1 MTIQLG
7 YRFLPNGLQNGLRNN
22 LDCMQKSTSQD
33 FGSET
38 IGKLL
43 IKQAVPA
50 SIGILVMSLNIL
62 VDTIFVGHWIGSQ
75 AIAAINVVLPV
86 SFFIAALG
94 MSIGIGGSSIIS
106 RALGAKEAPKA
117 FKTFGNQIT
126 MTLLLTVVLVFFG
139 LYYIDGII
147 PAFGGKGT
155 IFEPA
160 KTYYRIV
167 LYGVPFLAFSMMG
180 NTVIRAEGK
189 PKFAMY
195 AMMIPSVSNLVLDVL
210 LINVMDLGMRGAAWA
225 TTGSYLLCFSF
236 ILWFFLSKNSE
247 MKISWSHFKL
257 QNTIVSE
264 ISNLGLATLSRQA
277 IVSITYL
284 LMNNILFDF
293 GGETSVTSYAI
304 VSRMLMFALFPI
316 FGITQGFVPIAGYNY
331 GAHNYERVK
340 QTIRIAIIYSMA
352 MASLIFVLLIG
363 FPELITRMFTTDPLV
378 IEKTP
383 KVMRWVFA
391 ATPII
396 AIQLIGSAYFQ
407 AVGKAVPA
415 LLLTLSRQGFFFIPL
430 IFILPLWHGELGV
443 WIAFPVSDVLSTL
456 LTAFILYREVKTKL
470 ISIT

>member
-1 MTIQLG
+1 MTT
-7 YRFLPNGLQNGLRNN
+7 
-22 LDCMQKSTSQD
+22 STSQD
-33 FGSET
+33 FETET

-106 RALGAKEAPKA
+106 RALGSKEVPKA
-117 FKTFGNQIT
+117 LKTFGNQIT

-160 KTYYRIV
+160 KIYYRIV
-167 LYGVPFLAFSMMG
+167 LYGVPFLALSMMG

-210 LINVMDLGMRGAAWA
+210 FINVMDLGMMGAAWA
-225 TTGSYLLCFSF
+225 TTGSYVLCFVF
-236 ILWFFLSKNSE
+236 IFWFFISKHSE
-247 MKISWSHFKL
+247 MKITWPHFKL
-257 QNTIVSE
+257 QKSIVSE
-264 ISNLGLATLSRQA
+264 ISNLGLVTLSRQA
-277 IVSITYL
+277 IVSVTYL

-293 GGETSVTSYAI
+293 GGETSVTAYAI

-316 FGITQGFVPIAGYNY
+316 YGITQGFVPIAGFNY
-331 GAHNYERVK
+331 GAHNYDRVK
-340 QTIRIAIIYSMA
+340 QTIRIAIIYAMV
-352 MASLIFVLLIG
+352 MASLISIVLIG
-363 FPELITRMFTTDPLV
+363 FPKLITRMFTTDLRV
-378 IEKTP
+378 IEQTP
-383 KVMRWVFA
+383 SAMRWVFA

-415 LLLTLSRQGFFFIPL
+415 LLLTLSRQAFFFIPL
-430 IFILPLWHGELGV
+430 IFILPLWYGELGV
-443 WIAFPVSDVLSTL
+443 WMAFPVSDVLSTV
-456 LTAFILYREVKTKL
+456 LTAYVLYREVSTKL
-470 ISIT
+470 ISKT